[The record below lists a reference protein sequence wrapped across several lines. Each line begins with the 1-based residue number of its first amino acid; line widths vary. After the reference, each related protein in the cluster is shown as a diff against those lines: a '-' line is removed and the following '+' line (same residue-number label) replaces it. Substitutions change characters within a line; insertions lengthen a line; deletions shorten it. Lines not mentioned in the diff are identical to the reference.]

1 VSAREQPHVGRRIT
15 VVYLGTRVQATID
28 RVSGDLREFEA
39 TTDEGAVVRFRLN
52 QATAR
57 FTLEGASTGARV
69 AFGLPDDD
77 DDDDDD
83 DEGTS
88 PR

>member
-1 VSAREQPHVGRRIT
+1 MPAREQPHVGRRIT

-28 RVSGDLREFEA
+28 HVSGDLREFEA

-57 FTLEGASTGARV
+57 FTVEGASTGARV
-69 AFGLPDDD
+69 AFDLPDDD
-77 DDDDDD
+77 DEDDDDD
-83 DEGTS
+83 GTS